1 MCVREESSTRKYYR
15 NNINSGAVFISV
27 GRAPAPC
34 VEAIVLTAGG
44 PDSKHASS
52 GPILRFTPP
61 PPISC
66 HSLST
71 VLSIKGI
78 KAQKK
83 YLKKD
88 KNNNNDIN

>member
-52 GPILRFTPP
+52 GPILRFKHNDPADGAFGDLHQIHP
-61 PPISC
+61 R
-66 HSLST
+66 
-71 VLSIKGI
+71 KGRG
-78 KAQKK
+78 KRWGGSGQEGEG
-83 YLKKD
+83 
-88 KNNNNDIN
+88 